1 MKWRER
7 NNMYFIKY
15 IMGPKSNNLPAWLSS
30 TSVINPKTLNIFIQY
45 ETKIKELKNPI
56 IGV

>member
-1 MKWRER
+1 
-7 NNMYFIKY
+7 
-15 IMGPKSNNLPAWLSS
+15 MGPKSNNLPAWLSS